1 MQGGPEPQA
10 QLPLLRQRSL
20 KTGSQTA
27 QLRPSTPHDVIE
39 LERQLKPSQ
48 QPSGHDDALHTQ
60 VPLLQRWPT
69 AHCGPVPH

>member
-1 MQGGPEPQA
+1 V
-10 QLPLLRQRSL
+10 
-20 KTGSQTA
+20 
-27 QLRPSTPHDVIE
+27 QLRPSTPHDAIE

-48 QPSGHDDALHTQ
+48 QPSGQDDALHTQ